1 MLYTYSV
8 WLKLYNFQMIYE
20 RIKRIKKGLSFSEI
34 INVFLDEYRRKKRM
48 SKLEFLKYLENI
60 EELYRDRKK
69 ERVSERI
76 NELLWR

>member
-1 MLYTYSV
+1 MAKTIQLPDDV
-8 WLKLYNFQMIYE
+8 YE

-48 SKLEFLKYLENI
+48 SKLEFLKSLENI

-76 NELLWR
+76 DELLWR